1 VLGELLQRYGAI
13 EEALSVRKRELES
26 WIHQRLLSRSD
37 RLIIGRAIEGGKRL
51 RPVFLLILFDALGG
65 KDRRVALDVAF
76 ALELAHAAS
85 LMHDDIIDW
94 DSLRRGKPA
103 LWRQIGISRAI
114 IEGHRIIN
122 LAFKTVLEKGVEISR
137 IFLEAWD
144 KASLGV
150 LEEILS
156 TTPPSKLLY
165 LRIIENKTA
174 SLFAAAAES
183 AAVLAGV
190 SDDVRFLAK
199 EYGRLVGIVYQLG
212 DDYADIVSN
221 RGLARVLKSLGRVE
235 ELVRQGYFALRSG
248 KLMELL
254 KLWEALRGFQG
265 YMHEILRESL
275 SEIDRLTGVLPVTP
289 EYREL
294 LREFP
299 RYCLLRMVREAG

>member
-1 VLGELLQRYGAI
+1 LGETIQRYQGL
-13 EEALSVRKRELES
+13 EEALAQRRVELES
-26 WIHQRLLSRSD
+26 WIAQKLVSRSD
-37 RLIIGRAIEGGKRL
+37 RMIIERAIEGGKRL
-51 RPVFLLILFDALGG
+51 RPLFLILLFEALGG
-65 KDRRVALDVAF
+65 RDRRIALDVAF

-94 DSLRRGKPA
+94 DRLRRGKPA
-103 LWRQIGISRAI
+103 LWRQIGISKAV

-122 LAFKTVLEKGVEISR
+122 LAFKTVLEKGIEISR

-165 LRIIENKTA
+165 IRIIENKTA

-190 SDDVRFLAK
+190 PHDVRLLAK
-199 EYGRLVGIVYQLG
+199 GYGRLVGIVYQLG
-212 DDYADIVSN
+212 DDYADMISN
-221 RGLARVLKSLGRVE
+221 RGLAKLLKSFGMVE
-235 ELVRQGYFALRSG
+235 ELVRQGYIALKSG
-248 KLMELL
+248 RLMELL
-254 KLWEALRGFQG
+254 KLWDALRGFQG
-265 YMHEILRESL
+265 YIPEVLHESLRE
-275 SEIDRLTGVLPVTP
+275 IDLITERLPVSP
-289 EYREL
+289 DFRDL

-299 RYCLLRMVREAG
+299 RYCFLRMVKEIG